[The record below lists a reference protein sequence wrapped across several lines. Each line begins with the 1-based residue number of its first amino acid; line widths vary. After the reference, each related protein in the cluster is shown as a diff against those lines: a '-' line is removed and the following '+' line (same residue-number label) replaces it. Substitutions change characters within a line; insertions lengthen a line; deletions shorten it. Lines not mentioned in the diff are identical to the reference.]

1 MATVGAAGYSSQQP
15 AQYMP
20 SMQNIAIT
28 TRIWGTTGQTDTVT
42 DASVHP
48 GSCIVVTAVAGTPA
62 QAGFWKI
69 VVSQGSFVV
78 TSTDQETAG
87 LTYNYRIV

>member
-1 MATVGAAGYSSQQP
+1 MAVGGTGYSSQQP

-20 SMQNIAIT
+20 SMQNILIT
-28 TRIWGTTGQTDTVT
+28 TRIWQTTGNTDTVT

-48 GSCIVVTAVAGTPA
+48 NSAVVVTPVGKTPV
-62 QAGFWKI
+62 GFWKV

-78 TSTDQETAG
+78 TSSDTESATST
-87 LTYNYRIV
+87 TYNYRIL

>member
-1 MATVGAAGYSSQQP
+1 MATVGSTGYSSQQP

-28 TRIWGTTGQTDTVT
+28 TRIWGVTGNTDTVI
-42 DASVHP
+42 DATVHP
-48 GSCIVVTAVAGTPA
+48 GSCVVVTAVGTTPAGT
-62 QAGFWKI
+62 WKV

-78 TSTDQETAG
+78 TSTNSESATTT
-87 LTYNYRIV
+87 TYNYRVI

>member
-1 MATVGAAGYSSQQP
+1 MATVGSTGYSSQQP

-28 TRIWGTTGQTDTVT
+28 TRIWQTTGNTDTVT

-48 GSCIVVTAVAGTPA
+48 GSAVIVTPVGA
-62 QAGFWKI
+62 TPAGFWKV

-78 TSTDQETAG
+78 TSSDSESATTT
-87 LTYNYRIV
+87 TYNYRIL